1 MAKKVTVTLV
11 DDVDTSRSA
20 DETVSFAIDG
30 VTYEIDLSRSNAER
44 LRSELQTWVEHARQ
58 VEGVPR
64 VAGAARADPGT
75 AAAIRDWARRNGI
88 GVSSRGRVAGEVVD
102 LYNAAH

>member
-11 DDVDTSRSA
+11 DDVDDSRRA
-20 DETVSFAIDG
+20 DETVEFAIDG
-30 VTYEIDLSRSNAER
+30 VTYEIDLSRTNAQR
-44 LRSELQTWVEHARQ
+44 LRSQLSTWVEHARQ
-58 VEGVPR
+58 VEGD
-64 VAGAARADPGT
+64 ARTATIQHDPGT

-88 GVSSRGRVAGEVVD
+88 GVSSRGRVASDVVD

>member
-11 DDVDTSRSA
+11 DDVDDSRSA
-20 DETVSFAIDG
+20 DETVEFAIDG
-30 VTYEIDLSRSNAER
+30 VTYEIDLSRTNAQR
-44 LRSELQTWVEHARQ
+44 LRSQLGTWVEHARQ
-58 VEGVPR
+58 VAGEAR
-64 VAGAARADPGT
+64 VTTVHHDPGT

-88 GVSSRGRVAGEVVD
+88 GVSSRGRVAGEIVE

>member
-11 DDVDTSRSA
+11 DDVDDTRYA
-20 DETVSFAIDG
+20 DETVEFAIDG
-30 VTYEIDLSRSNAER
+30 VTYEIDLSRGNAQR
-44 LRSELQTWVEHARQ
+44 LRSQLSTWVEHARQ
-58 VEGVPR
+58 VDSEPR
-64 VAGAARADPGT
+64 AATVHHDPGT

-88 GVSSRGRVAGEVVD
+88 GVSSRGRVASDVVD